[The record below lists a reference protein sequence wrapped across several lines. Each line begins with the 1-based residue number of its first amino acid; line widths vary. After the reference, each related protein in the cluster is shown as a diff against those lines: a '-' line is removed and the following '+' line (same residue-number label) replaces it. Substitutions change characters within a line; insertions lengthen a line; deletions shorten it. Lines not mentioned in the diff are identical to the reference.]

1 MATKP
6 IIICVTGGKGGTG
19 KTLVAVNL
27 ATMFKNEGY
36 NTLLVDGDS
45 ENPNTYLLLGGEL
58 GKREEVL
65 FFKPSINEEKCTK
78 CGLCAQNCVPHALL
92 HVKDSV
98 PVPILA
104 VCSGCKLCYKICP
117 VDAIEADYKTV
128 GWIYELNERGIN
140 LLVSELKP
148 GEARSASV
156 IESLLEVLDKKI
168 NNAKDSYDVVI
179 IDTAPGAHCDV
190 EELIEEA
197 DYVIPVTEPTRFG
210 LTDLIRINE
219 LITLL
224 HKEFKV
230 IVNRST
236 LLGYKNQFFDDLDNL
251 ELDILGKIP
260 LHDEVVNSYCV
271 GVPLMEDKR
280 DNEKMG
286 PAYSAFLDI
295 FENIKEWI
303 NIKKMK

>member
-6 IIICVTGGKGGTG
+6 VIICVTGGKGGTG

-27 ATMFKNEGY
+27 ATMFKNGGY
-36 NTLLVDGDS
+36 KTLLVDGDG

-58 GKREEVL
+58 GKRKEVL

-78 CGLCAQNCVPHALL
+78 CGLCAENCVPHALL
-92 HVKDSV
+92 HVKDSI

-117 VDAIEADYKTV
+117 TGAIEADYKTV
-128 GWIYELNERGIN
+128 GWIYELNEKGLD
-140 LLVSELKP
+140 LLVGELKP

-156 IESLLEVLDKKI
+156 IEALLEELENKVNQAETK
-168 NNAKDSYDVVI
+168 YDVVI

-190 EELIEEA
+190 EELIEAA

-219 LITLL
+219 LISLL
-224 HKEFKV
+224 HKEFRV

-236 LLGYKNQFFDDLDNL
+236 LLGFKNQFFEDLDKLHLDNL
-251 ELDILGKIP
+251 GNIP
-260 LHDEVVNSYCV
+260 LHDEVVNSYCA
-271 GVPLMEDKR
+271 GIPLMENKR
-280 DNEKMG
+280 EREKMG
-286 PAYSAFLDI
+286 PAYNAFLEI
-295 FENIKEWI
+295 FENVKEWT
-303 NIKKMK
+303 NIKK

>member
-1 MATKP
+1 MTNKP

-27 ATMFKNEGY
+27 ATMFKNDGY
-36 NTLLVDGDS
+36 KTLLVDGDS

-58 GKREEVL
+58 GKRKEVL

-78 CGLCAQNCVPHALL
+78 CGLCAENCVPHALL
-92 HVKDSV
+92 HVKDSY
-98 PVPILA
+98 PIPILT
-104 VCSGCKLCYKICP
+104 VCSGCRLCYKICP
-117 VDAIEADYKTV
+117 TGAIEADYKTV
-128 GWIYELNERGIN
+128 GWIYELREKGID
-140 LLVSELKP
+140 LLVGELKP

-156 IESLLEVLDKKI
+156 IESLMKYLEEKI
-168 NNAKDSYDVVI
+168 QAEGNYDVVI

-190 EELIEEA
+190 EELIEAA

-210 LTDLIRINE
+210 LSDLIRINE

-236 LLGYKNQFFDDLDNL
+236 LLGYKNQFFEELADLQ
-251 ELDILGKIP
+251 LDVLGNIP
-260 LHDEVVNSYCV
+260 LHDEVVNSYCA
-271 GVPLMEDKR
+271 GVPLMENKKSSEKR
-280 DNEKMG
+280 G
-286 PAYSAFLDI
+286 PAYTAFLEI
-295 FENIKEWI
+295 FAKVKEWI
-303 NIKKMK
+303 KIRTFN